1 MIVRSRLVVAH
12 VYENSEL
19 GGIRTTCLADSFP
32 SLLPQV
38 MAGVAIIV
46 PVLVSQK
53 RLTHGAVREFD
64 LPGSSKRS
72 SHPAD
77 GVARE
82 PMVLLHP
89 SLKRPFVS
97 GLKPRCATLVSLA

>member
-1 MIVRSRLVVAH
+1 MIVRPRLVVAH

-19 GGIRTTCLADSFP
+19 GGVRTTCLADSFP

-46 PVLVSQK
+46 PVLVSKK

-72 SHPAD
+72 SHPVD
-77 GVARE
+77 GVASPDFSLNKSTARY
-82 PMVLLHP
+82 VLQKDP
-89 SLKRPFVS
+89 TGSR
-97 GLKPRCATLVSLA
+97 